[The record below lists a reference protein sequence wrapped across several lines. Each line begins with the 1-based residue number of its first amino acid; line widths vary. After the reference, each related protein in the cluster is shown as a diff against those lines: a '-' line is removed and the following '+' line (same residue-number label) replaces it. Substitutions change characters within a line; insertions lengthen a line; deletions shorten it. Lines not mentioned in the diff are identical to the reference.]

1 MATTG
6 DNRCFVDT
14 NVLVYANLL
23 GSVHHKAAL
32 EMLRHADVAAL
43 ELSIS
48 SQIARE
54 YLAAV
59 SRPQPNGP
67 PPLTMAMAVAQVRL
81 MLQRF
86 QIIEDGPEIRA
97 RLLTLLT
104 TYPVAGKQVH
114 DTNIVA
120 TMLANGVTRLL
131 TFNVA
136 DFRRFA
142 GLITIEGP

>member
-6 DNRCFVDT
+6 DNRRFVDT
-14 NVLVYANLL
+14 NVLIYANLR
-23 GSVHHKAAL
+23 GSAHHAAAV
-32 EMLRHADVAAL
+32 EMLRQAQAAGS
-43 ELSIS
+43 ELWIS

-59 SRPQPNGP
+59 TRPQPNGP
-67 PPLTMAMAVAQVRL
+67 PSLTMATAVAQVRL
-81 MLQRF
+81 IMQRF

-97 RLLTLLT
+97 QLLVLLSA
-104 TYPVAGKQVH
+104 YPVAGKQVH
-114 DTNIVA
+114 DANIVA
-120 TMLANGVTRLL
+120 TMLANGITRLL
-131 TFNVA
+131 TFNSA